1 MSEKQTILVVDD
13 TPENI
18 DILVGVLSEKYKVKV
33 ASNGEKALKV
43 VSKALPDL
51 ILLDIMMPVMDG
63 FEACKSLKNNPDT
76 SGIPVIFLTAK
87 ATPED
92 IVKGFDLGAV
102 DYVTKPFNAREL
114 EVRVSN
120 HLQLKSAQSNLE
132 HKNTQLQLLAN
143 KLSKYLSP
151 QVYNSIFTGQ
161 QDVKIETHRKP
172 LTILFSDIVGFT
184 AISESMDHQELSD
197 WLNNYLDEMS
207 RLTLEYGGTLDK
219 FIGDGIMIFFG
230 DPESAG
236 EIEDAVKCIKLAKAM
251 QEKVKELG
259 VNIRIGINSGS
270 CTVGNFGSQ
279 QRMEYTIIGRNVN
292 LAARLE
298 HAGTAGEIL
307 VSDMTRELIKDT
319 YEMTPNQ
326 LIRVK
331 GIDRDI
337 QSFWVKSE

>member
-1 MSEKQTILVVDD
+1 MADKQTVLVVDD

-18 DILVGVLSEKYKVKV
+18 DVLVGVLSSKYRVKV
-33 ASNGEKALKV
+33 AQNGEKALKV
-43 VSKALPDL
+43 VAKAHPDL
-51 ILLDIMMPVMDG
+51 ILLDVMMPVMDG
-63 FEACKSLKNNPDT
+63 FETCERLKADPETDD
-76 SGIPVIFLTAK
+76 IPIIFLTAK

-120 HLQLKSAQSNLE
+120 HLQLKNARSHLE
-132 HKNTQLQLLAN
+132 HKNTQLETLAN

-151 QVYNSIFTGQ
+151 QVYDSIFTGEK
-161 QDVKIETHRKP
+161 DVKIETSRKP

-184 AISESMDHQELSD
+184 AKSESMEHGELTA
-197 WLNNYLDEMS
+197 WLNNYLDEMAK
-207 RLTLEYGGTLDK
+207 LILEYEGTLDK
-219 FIGDGIMIFFG
+219 FIGDGIMVFFG
-230 DPESAG
+230 DPKTEG
-236 EIEDAVKCIKLAKAM
+236 EQNDAIRCIKLAKAM
-251 QEKVKELG
+251 QKKAAELG
-259 VNIRIGINSGS
+259 VEVRIGVNSGS

-279 QRMEYTIIGRNVN
+279 QRMEYTIIGKSVN

-298 HAGTAGEIL
+298 HAGAPNKIL
-307 VSDMTRELIKDT
+307 ISENAQELIKDDFST
-319 YEMTPNQ
+319 VPNK

-337 QSFWVKSE
+337 QSFWLE